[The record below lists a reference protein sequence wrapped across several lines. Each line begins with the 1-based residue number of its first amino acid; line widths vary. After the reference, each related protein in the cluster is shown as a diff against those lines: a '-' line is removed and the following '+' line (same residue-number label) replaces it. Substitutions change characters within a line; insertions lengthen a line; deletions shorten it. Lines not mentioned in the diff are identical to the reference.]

1 MARKGGPVTQE
12 QMTGGPAEEASW
24 GDFVAPAGPHTKQ
37 ARYAHAAENER
48 SELPR

>member
-12 QMTGGPAEEASW
+12 QLTAGPAKEASW
-24 GDFVAPAGPHTKQ
+24 GDFVALAGPHTKQ
-37 ARYAHAAENER
+37 ATYAHAAANES